1 MEEIIVDD
9 ILDALKAVKSS
20 RAKDLHILY
29 DELADVMY
37 VNFGSPGP
45 ADDTELS
52 DDNILHRYRNGKI
65 VGLTLTHFS
74 KR

>member
-9 ILDALKAVKSS
+9 ILNALKAVKNSH
-20 RAKDLHILY
+20 AKDLHILY

-37 VNFGSPGP
+37 VNFGSPVA
-45 ADDTELS
+45 ADETELS
-52 DDNILHRYRNGKI
+52 EDDILYRYKDGKI
-65 VGLTLTHFS
+65 NGLTLTHFS